1 MAKLLIRYGSD
12 VNARDITGRGPLFHA
27 VIKNFRE
34 MSDILI
40 ANMASV
46 FMFDYHGN
54 SVSSVSLDVGIKLQL
69 EKGKMVSFSSK

>member
-27 VIKNFRE
+27 VINNFRE

-54 SVSSVSLDVGIKLQL
+54 SVSSVSLDVGIRLQL
-69 EKGKMVSFSSK
+69 EKGKMVSNC